1 MKSFEPQQLCGP
13 QLRKVR
19 FEKGFQAL
27 VLEGRGS
34 APSACEFWPSIWS
47 CHRAS
52 CLLDAPVALDGPQAR
67 LGHVSAAARFTRTIG
82 VHDLEHDWDV
92 EKCVE
97 QGFSFIT
104 PSSTAHLAYVLNR
117 CLRTER
123 VLSFRNVW
131 KSLQLGAAQLGAA
144 QCVAQRESDMPLATV
159 PVSF

>member
-1 MKSFEPQQLCGP
+1 MAPKLALTTLVQLHD
-13 QLRKVR
+13 LR
-19 FEKGFQAL
+19 
-27 VLEGRGS
+27 
-34 APSACEFWPSIWS
+34 
-47 CHRAS
+47 
-52 CLLDAPVALDGPQAR
+52 AR
-67 LGHVSAAARFTRTIG
+67 LGCTIWSTIG
-82 VHDLEHDWDV
+82 KCV